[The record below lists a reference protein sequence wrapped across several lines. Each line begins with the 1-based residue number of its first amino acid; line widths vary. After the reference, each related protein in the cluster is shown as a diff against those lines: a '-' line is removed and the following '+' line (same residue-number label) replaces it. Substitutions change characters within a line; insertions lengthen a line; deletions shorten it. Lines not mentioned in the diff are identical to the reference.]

1 MSKASE
7 QFLAL
12 LGAARERLVDTRLT
26 DTALTYCIAGI
37 ARLEEALR
45 RPLRVVI
52 LGEYNSGKTSVADL
66 LIGSGLLPTS
76 VVSNTNMPVLMTY
89 AETAAIHGITQ
100 TGTRIRV
107 DGDESDPLTDLSF
120 RALQVALPLERLRS
134 YQILDTPPSAAPAAF
149 VDDADIVI
157 WCTVATRAWTE
168 SERALWS
175 TLPARCCR
183 NALLVATH
191 KDSLQS
197 AEDIENVTKRLQSL
211 TKGFFRDVILVAAE
225 SAPEGSSDGADTE
238 DEIESGAKALRD
250 SVEGLA
256 FDIADRR
263 TQKAEKIVR
272 RLARLTFHHLQS
284 NQIRAEAAPVLAD
297 WESRSNVI
305 LEQLAIGIRT
315 PQMAIEDLLH
325 AYAFYAEKLR
335 PGVITGDSVPAAS
348 SSSRALTQPVR
359 WPSHNSAAQRLVT
372 MLASDLTALLR
383 MLAGN
388 AASLDPRYND
398 YQVARRIVLALADLD
413 SAFAALAR
421 MLGSQSAEA
430 NA

>member
-1 MSKASE
+1 M
-7 QFLAL
+7 L
-12 LGAARERLVDTRLT
+12 LGAARERLVETRLT
-26 DTALTYCIAGI
+26 DTALTYCIAGL
-37 ARLEEALR
+37 ARMEEALR

-76 VVSNTNMPVLMTY
+76 VVSNTNMPVLMTF

-100 TGTRIRV
+100 AGTRIRV
-107 DGDESDPLTDLSF
+107 DGDENDPLTDLSF
-120 RALQVALPLERLRS
+120 RALQVALPLERLRA
-134 YQILDTPPSAAPAAF
+134 YQILDTPPSATPATF
-149 VDDADIVI
+149 VEEADIVI

-175 TLPARCCR
+175 TLPQRCCR

-191 KDSLQS
+191 KDSLQI
-197 AEDIENVTKRLQSL
+197 AEDIAHVTKRLESL
-211 TKGFFRDVILVAAE
+211 TKGLFRDVVLVAAE
-225 SAPEGSSDGADTE
+225 GPDG

-250 SVEGLA
+250 GVEALA
-256 FDIADRR
+256 FEIADRR

-272 RLARLTFHHLQS
+272 RLARLTFHHLS
-284 NQIRAEAAPVLAD
+284 SSQIRADATPVLAE
-297 WESRSNVI
+297 WESHSNVI
-305 LEQLAIGIRT
+305 LEQLSIGVKT
-315 PQMAIEDLLH
+315 PQMAIEALLQT
-325 AYAFYAEKLR
+325 YATYAEQLR
-335 PGVITGDSVPAAS
+335 PGVITGDSVPPS
-348 SSSRALTQPVR
+348 SSSRALTAPVR
-359 WPSHNSAAQRLVT
+359 WPSHNPAAQRLVT

-398 YQVARRIVLALADLD
+398 YQIARRIVLALADLD

-421 MLGSQSAEA
+421 MFGKSNSEA
-430 NA
+430 RA

>member
-7 QFLAL
+7 QFLRL
-12 LGAARERLVDTRLT
+12 LGAARERLVETRLT
-26 DTALTYCIAGI
+26 DTALTYCIAGL
-37 ARLEEALR
+37 ARMEEALR

-76 VVSNTNMPVLMTY
+76 VVSNTHMPVLMTF

-100 TGTRIRV
+100 AGARIRV
-107 DGDESDPLTDLSF
+107 DGDENDPLTDLSF
-120 RALQVALPLERLRS
+120 RALQVALPLDRLRT
-134 YQILDTPPSAAPAAF
+134 YQILDTPPSATPSSF
-149 VDDADIVI
+149 VEEADIVI

-175 TLPARCCR
+175 TLPQRCCR

-197 AEDIENVTKRLQSL
+197 ADEIEHVTKRLQSL
-211 TKGFFRDVILVAAE
+211 TKGMFRDVVLVAAE
-225 SAPEGSSDGADTE
+225 NTPDGSEEE
-238 DEIESGAKALRD
+238 DIESGAKALRD
-250 SVEGLA
+250 GVESLA
-256 FDIADRR
+256 VEIADRR

-315 PQMAIEDLLH
+315 PPMAIEELLQ
-325 AYAFYAEKLR
+325 AYAIYAEKLR
-335 PGVITGDSVPAAS
+335 PGVINGDSVPAS
-348 SSSRALTQPVR
+348 TSSRALTTPVR
-359 WPSHNSAAQRLVT
+359 WPSHNPAAQRLVT
-372 MLASDLTALLR
+372 MLTSDLTALLR

-421 MLGSQSAEA
+421 MLGSPSQEA
-430 NA
+430 RA

>member
-1 MSKASE
+1 MSKASD

-12 LGAARERLVDTRLT
+12 LGAARERLVETRLS
-26 DTALTYCIAGI
+26 DTALTYCIAGL
-37 ARLEEALR
+37 ARMEEALR

-89 AETAAIHGITQ
+89 AENASVHGITQ

-107 DGDESDPLTDLSF
+107 DGDEDDPLTDLSF
-120 RALQVALPLERLRS
+120 RALQVALPLERLRT
-134 YQILDTPPSAAPAAF
+134 YQILDTPPSGNPSVF

-168 SERALWS
+168 SERSLWS
-175 TLPARCCR
+175 TLPPRCCR
-183 NALLVATH
+183 NAVLVATH
-191 KDSLQS
+191 KDSLQI
-197 AEDIENVTKRLQSL
+197 AEDIAHVTKRLQSV
-211 TKGFFRDVILVAAE
+211 TKGMFREVILVAAE
-225 SAPEGSSDGADTE
+225 NAPDGTAD
-238 DEIESGAKALRD
+238 DAIESGARALRD
-250 SVEGLA
+250 SVEVLA
-256 FDIADRR
+256 TDIADRR

-272 RLARLTFHHLQS
+272 RLARLTFHHLS
-284 NQIRAEAAPVLAD
+284 SSQIRPDAAPVLAD
-297 WESRSNVI
+297 WESRSNLI
-305 LEQLAIGIRT
+305 LEQLAMGVKS
-315 PQMAIEDLLH
+315 PPMAIEELLQ
-325 AYAFYAEKLR
+325 AYAAFAEYLR
-335 PGVITGDSVPAAS
+335 PGVITGNAIPPS
-348 SSSRALTQPVR
+348 SSSRALTTPVH
-359 WPSHNSAAQRLVT
+359 WPSANPAAQRLVK

-421 MLGSQSAEA
+421 MLGTQKPEA
-430 NA
+430 RA

>member
-1 MSKASE
+1 MRGAARMSKASE
-7 QFLAL
+7 QFLKL
-12 LGAARERLVDTRLT
+12 LGAARQRLVETRLT
-26 DTALTYCIAGI
+26 DTALTYCIAGL
-37 ARLEEALR
+37 ARMEEALH

-76 VVSNTNMPVLMTY
+76 VVSNTHMPVLMTY

-100 TGTRIRV
+100 AGARIRV
-107 DGDESDPLTDLSF
+107 DGDEDDPLTDLSF
-120 RALQVALPLERLRS
+120 QALQVALPLDRLRA
-134 YQILDTPPSAAPAAF
+134 YQILDTPPTGNPSSF
-149 VDDADIVI
+149 VDDADIVL

-191 KDSLQS
+191 KDSLQI
-197 AEDIENVTKRLQSL
+197 AEDVEHVTNRLKSVTK
-211 TKGFFRDVILVAAE
+211 GMFREVILVAAE
-225 SAPEGSSDGADTE
+225 NAPDGSSEDDIETGARVLR
-238 DEIESGAKALRD
+238 ESVD
-250 SVEGLA
+250 NLA
-256 FDIADRR
+256 IDIADRR

-272 RLARLTFHHLQS
+272 RLARLTFHHLS
-284 NQIRAEAAPVLAD
+284 STQIRSEAAPVLAD

-305 LEQLAIGIRT
+305 LEQLAMGART
-315 PQMAIEDLLH
+315 PQTAIEELLQS
-325 AYAFYAEKLR
+325 YAVHAEKLR
-335 PGVITGDSVPAAS
+335 PGVITGDSIPAS

-359 WPSHNSAAQRLVT
+359 WPSHNPAAQRLVT

-398 YQVARRIVLALADLD
+398 YQIARRIVLALADLD

-421 MLGSQSAEA
+421 MLGTPSSEA
-430 NA
+430 RA